1 MAKDL
6 IYYQNL
12 VTSEFR
18 DKPDFMKMVELNT
31 AVARRVQELLA
42 TLIPRFDVDEAVGV
56 QLDVIGQWV
65 GISRKVSI
73 PIAGVYFSWDGADDV
88 GWEYGTWQP
97 ANAPVDITLLPDDAY
112 RTLIRAKIAANQWDG
127 TTTGAYEI
135 WNIIFPELTILIQDN
150 QNMSYDLIILGA
162 VIDSLTLALITGGY
176 IPLKPEGVRVN
187 SYIVVPEIG
196 PVFAWD
202 VDPETD
208 LLAGWDTG
216 QWPLIIQP
224 T

>member
-6 IYYQNL
+6 IYYLNL
-12 VTSEFR
+12 VTSEYR
-18 DKPDFMKMVELNT
+18 NKPDFLKMVEMNT
-31 AVARRVQELLA
+31 AVARRVQELIA
-42 TLIPRFDVDEAVGV
+42 TLIPKFDVDVAVGD
-56 QLDVIGQWV
+56 QLDIIGQWV

-73 PIAGVYFSWDGADDV
+73 PIAGVYFTWDSTDSV
-88 GWEYGTWQP
+88 GWDYGTWQP
-97 ANAPVDITLLPDDAY
+97 YNAPVSITLLPDDAY

-135 WNIIFPELTILIQDN
+135 WNIIFPELSILIQDN

-162 VIDSLTLALITGGY
+162 IIDSLTLALITGGY

-187 SYIVVPEIG
+187 SYIIVPEIG

-202 VDPETD
+202 IDPETS

-216 QWPLIIQP
+216 QWPQIIEP